1 MAVNKIITAV
11 VQLKQSIN
19 NSNLIESKTVR
30 FTGNIHL
37 VYGTSAQNIFR
48 PHKNLALFG
57 WGALIIRSVGYF
69 CVILDKICLQ
79 GQILVKLQKAKLHR
93 IPLKSETLKVV
104 ILKFIFIYY
113 VNSVIL

>member
-57 WGALIIRSVGYF
+57 
-69 CVILDKICLQ
+69 
-79 GQILVKLQKAKLHR
+79 
-93 IPLKSETLKVV
+93 
-104 ILKFIFIYY
+104 
-113 VNSVIL
+113 